1 MDAHT
6 VAHESLEWLRLQPA
20 WVSLGAIGAFAGLE
34 YVVPPVPG
42 DTVAIAGGVLVAR
55 DILPA
60 SLVLLVV
67 TVGSV
72 MGALAAFGVGRLAA
86 THAGVRRVLFKLVDE
101 SAFEEAAVK
110 YRRWGRW
117 LIVANR
123 FFPGVRASFLFA
135 AGLFGVPLRDVAL
148 LAGLSALA
156 WNALLIG
163 AGVLLGANIDAVIDL
178 VEKYSA
184 FAWVALVLILGF
196 FAFKIGGAIVRK
208 RKRDRARDN
217 SERDAGAPGA
227 GGAAP

>member
-20 WVSLGAIGAFAGLE
+20 WISLGTIGTVAGLE

-67 TVGSV
+67 TIGSV
-72 MGALAAFGVGRLAA
+72 AGAMAAYGVGRLAA
-86 THAGVRRVLFKLVDE
+86 THATVRRVLFKLIDE
-101 SAFEEAAVK
+101 SAFDAAAAK
-110 YRRWGRW
+110 YQRWGKW

-135 AGLFGVPLRDVAL
+135 AGLFGVRMRDVAL
-148 LAGLSALA
+148 LAGVSALA

-178 VEKYSA
+178 VEKYSL
-184 FAWVALVLILGF
+184 FAWVALVLILSF
-196 FAFKIGGAIVRK
+196 FAFKLVSAIVKKRRKGGA
-208 RKRDRARDN
+208 
-217 SERDAGAPGA
+217 S
-227 GGAAP
+227 

>member
-1 MDAHT
+1 VDAHT
-6 VAHESLEWLRLQPA
+6 VAHESLEWLRQQPE
-20 WVSLGAIGAFAGLE
+20 WVSLGSIGAVAGLE

-42 DTVAIAGGVLVAR
+42 DTVAIAGGVLVAQ

-67 TVGSV
+67 TAGSII
-72 MGALAAFGVGRLAA
+72 GALAAFGVGRLAA
-86 THAGVRRVLFKLVDE
+86 THAGVRRILFKLVDE
-101 SAFEEAAVK
+101 SAFEVAAEK
-110 YRRWGRW
+110 YRRWGKW

-135 AGLFGVPLRDVAL
+135 AGLFGIRTRDVVL

-178 VEKYSA
+178 VEKYSL
-184 FAWVALVLILGF
+184 FAWGALISILAF
-196 FAFKIGGAIVRK
+196 FGYKIITAIVRK
-208 RKRDRARDN
+208 RRRDRARTM
-217 SERDAGAPGA
+217 SAEQKK
-227 GGAAP
+227 

>member
-1 MDAHT
+1 VDAHT
-6 VAHESLEWLRLQPA
+6 VAHESLEWLRMQPA
-20 WVSLGAIGAFAGLE
+20 WVSLGTIGAFAGLE

-72 MGALAAFGVGRLAA
+72 VGALAAWGIGRLAA
-86 THAGVRRVLFKLVDE
+86 THAGVRRVLFRFVDE
-101 SAFEEAAVK
+101 SAFDAAAVK

-135 AGLFGVPLRDVAL
+135 AGLFGIPLRDVAL

-184 FAWVALVLILGF
+184 FAWFALILILGF
-196 FAFKIGGAIVRK
+196 FAFKIIGAVVRK
-208 RKRDRARDN
+208 RRRDRARDRA
-217 SERDAGAPGA
+217 RD
-227 GGAAP
+227 GGSSS

>member
-6 VAHESLEWLRLQPA
+6 VANESLEWLRIQPA
-20 WVSLGAIGAFAGLE
+20 WISLGTIGVFAGLE

-67 TVGSV
+67 TIGSV
-72 MGALAAFGVGRLAA
+72 AGALAAWGVGRLAA
-86 THAGVRRVLFKLVDE
+86 LHVGVRRVLFRFVDE
-101 SAFEEAAVK
+101 SAFHAAAEK
-110 YRRWGRW
+110 YRRYGKW

-135 AGLFGVPLRDVAL
+135 AGLFGIPMRDVAL

-163 AGVLLGANIDAVIDL
+163 AGVLLGANIDSVIDL
-178 VEKYSA
+178 VERYSA
-184 FAWVALVLILGF
+184 FAWIALLLILGF
-196 FAFKIGGAIVRK
+196 FGFKILTAVVRK
-208 RKRDRARDN
+208 RRRDRAR
-217 SERDAGAPGA
+217 ERDG
-227 GGAAP
+227 GGATP